1 MQSVKSEG
9 HITCRTKGIFRCIS
23 FPTGGIFLIIHLML
37 EGGGHVVVQLVEALC
52 DKMEG
57 TWGEFLKHPTAHC
70 ECTAIYVG
78 FSVSAL

>member
-1 MQSVKSEG
+1 
-9 HITCRTKGIFRCIS
+9 
-23 FPTGGIFLIIHLML
+23 ML